1 MTLLE
6 VTSLLATLRNATL
19 YDLEQPRYGGAPTFA
34 AHRPGFVYGLHR
46 RHEPGLGEARTSAS
60 GLMVMAEHSGTHI
73 DALCHQAE
81 DLQLFGGI
89 RADAEVQTS
98 AGFTRLGV
106 ETIGPVIARGVL
118 IDVARHRGVDRLPY
132 GDLVDAEE
140 LQAAATAQTVSVRA
154 GDVVLVRTGTGSQWR
169 DPEEYLRGAAI
180 AADASEWLAGRK
192 VMAVG
197 ADNCAWDAPAVA
209 EPDRGKPARPPHPHR
224 SPRDLHH
231 REPPAG
237 GARGGRAPGV
247 PLHLSA
253 TEAGRGDRLADLPT
267 GRRPGV
273 TVSPAKERK
282 MLFLSAE
289 HG

>member
-118 IDVARHRGVDRLPY
+118 IDVARHRRVDRLPY

-140 LQAAATAQTVSVRA
+140 LQAAAAAQAVSVRA

-169 DPEEYLRGAAI
+169 DPEDYLRGAAV

-197 ADNCAWDAPAVA
+197 ADNVAWDAPAVA
-209 EPDRGKPARPPHPHR
+209 EPDRGSLPGHLILIVRHGIYIIENLLLEELAAAG
-224 SPRDLHH
+224 H
-231 REPPAG
+231 REFLFICL
-237 GARGGRAPGV
+237 
-247 PLHLSA
+247 PLKLV
-253 TEAGRGDRLADLPT
+253 
-267 GRRPGV
+267 GV
-273 TVSPAKERK
+273 TGSPICPLAVVP
-282 MLFLSAE
+282 A
-289 HG
+289 